1 MSGQLTSLEVSETLQ
16 RMKRTEPQA
25 YRAVIDNIE
34 LGGYFAHQ
42 LEIAG
47 GAS

>member
-1 MSGQLTSLEVSETLQ
+1 MGGQLTSLEVSETLQ
-16 RMKRTEPQA
+16 RMKTTEPAA

-34 LGGYFAHQ
+34 LGGYVAHQ
-42 LEIAG
+42 LDIAG